1 MPPAGMS
8 GEGRRACTW
17 IRGSGC
23 RRQNFGVSGMKNG
36 KREVN
41 SEKGSSEEVA
51 RKKVI
56 SEKGNRTEGRRRG
69 KRRIALLAGLALAV
83 IAGAAAAAG
92 MGPFRRGVP
101 VEMARAELR
110 DVEDR
115 ISEDGRISASER
127 VLYIAEVSG
136 PVEEVA
142 VAENSQVRAGDL
154 LFRLSDSEYRSAEK
168 TAESAAEG
176 LKALLEETRIGQVMT
191 AAPTEYLE
199 TLSQR
204 QAAAEAA
211 LRAAK
216 ADWEGSAALLQTG
229 AVSENQYRQSE
240 AAYRAAETEAKEAG
254 LRLQESRALL
264 KELQDSGVSY
274 ETINRRFFES
284 GTARIEAELQA
295 KEEEISLL
303 KEKIGKCVVFAK
315 EDGLVASLPV
325 KDQTYLAAGQLAAEL
340 LPGGGDQLT
349 AEAEVLTSAAPYIRP
364 GDPVTAELTLRGR
377 NQILRG
383 TVTEVYDFA
392 ERQQSALG
400 LDEYRVKVKA
410 VLEPPEETAGDS
422 ARAGGAAN
430 AASGAVESAGGMS
443 AGNAAAGGTSAPE
456 LRGLR
461 GYGAELSFILYRGEQ
476 VLAVPASAVFQSGGR
491 DWVYV
496 AEGGRAAQREVVL
509 DYETPSWAVVREGL
523 LEGEAVIRT
532 ADTEGLYDGAAVS
545 WRGK

>member
-1 MPPAGMS
+1 
-8 GEGRRACTW
+8 
-17 IRGSGC
+17 
-23 RRQNFGVSGMKNG
+23 MKNG

-41 SEKGSSEEVA
+41 SEKGNSEEVA

-101 VEMARAELR
+101 VEMARAERR

-142 VAENSQVRAGDL
+142 VAENSPVRAGDL

-303 KEKIGKCVVFAK
+303 KEKIGKCAVFAK

-377 NQILRG
+377 NQILYG

-422 ARAGGAAN
+422 ARAG
-430 AASGAVESAGGMS
+430 GAVESAGGMS

-523 LEGEAVIRT
+523 SEGEAVIRT

-545 WRGK
+545 RLVD

>member
-1 MPPAGMS
+1 MEEKRKEDLVHEKKKAGEQKMD
-8 GEGRRACTW
+8 GP
-17 IRGSGC
+17 
-23 RRQNFGVSGMKNG
+23 M
-36 KREVN
+36 
-41 SEKGSSEEVA
+41 
-51 RKKVI
+51 
-56 SEKGNRTEGRRRG
+56 TEGPMPERPMTEEPAAEGKKTDWRRSWAG
-69 KRRIALLAGLALAV
+69 KKISGKCRAAAVAVVLAAAV
-83 IAGAAAAAG
+83 CLAAAAG
-92 MGPFRRGVP
+92 IGPFRRGVA
-101 VEMARAELR
+101 VELAAAERR

-115 ISEDGRISASER
+115 VSEEGRISAAGR

-142 VAENSQVRAGDL
+142 VTENSAVRAGDL
-154 LFRLSDSEYRSAEK
+154 LFRISDSEYRSAEK

-176 LKALLEETRIGQVMT
+176 LRALLEETRIGQVMT

-199 TLSQR
+199 TLEQR

-216 ADWEGSAALLQTG
+216 ADWEGSAALLKAG
-229 AVSENQYRQSE
+229 AVSENQYRLSE

-254 LRLQESRALL
+254 LRLTESRALL

-274 ETINRRFFES
+274 ESINRRFFES

-303 KEKIGKCVVFAK
+303 KEKIEKCAVYAK

-325 KDQTYLAAGQLAAEL
+325 KDQTFVAAGQNAAEI
-340 LPGGGDQLT
+340 LPGGESFT
-349 AEAEVLTSAAPYIRP
+349 AEADVLTSAAPYIHE

-377 NQILRG
+377 NRVLQG

-400 LDEYRVKVKA
+400 LDEYRVRVKVK
-410 VLEPPEETAGDS
+410 LDPPDPDKESG
-422 ARAGGAAN
+422 
-430 AASGAVESAGGMS
+430 ASGGSP
-443 AGNAAAGGTSAPE
+443 APD

-461 GYGAELSFILYRGEQ
+461 GYGAELSFYLYRGEQ
-476 VLAVPASAVFQSGGR
+476 VLAVPASAVFRSGGK

-496 AEGGRAAQREVVL
+496 TGRGRAVQKEVVL
-509 DYETPSWAVVREGL
+509 EYQTPSWAVIREGL
-523 LEGEAVIRT
+523 SEGEKVIRA
-532 ADTEGLYDGAAVS
+532 ADTEGLYDGAPVFFGHGDS
-545 WRGK
+545 PHG